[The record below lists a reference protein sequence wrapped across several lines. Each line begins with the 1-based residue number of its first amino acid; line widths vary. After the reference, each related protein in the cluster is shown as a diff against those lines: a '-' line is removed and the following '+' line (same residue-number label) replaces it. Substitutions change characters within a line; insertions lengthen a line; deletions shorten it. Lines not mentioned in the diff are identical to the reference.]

1 MSGTPTLF
9 IVMLL
14 IYNLCYMPTLG
25 LTSSLA
31 FHHIEDQ
38 ERQFPRIRV
47 WGTIGWIVAGLFI
60 SFVLDADAAR
70 A

>member
-1 MSGTPTLF
+1 
-9 IVMLL
+9 
-14 IYNLCYMPTLG
+14 MPTLG

-38 ERQFPRIRV
+38 ERQFPKIRV

-60 SFVLDADAAR
+60 SFVLTPMLAGVKAETRREYPNWDVGDLVTD
-70 A
+70 